1 MNRVGVLAR
10 IALVVAATATGAAR
24 ADVSADVQ
32 RELLQCAACHG
43 DDGRAT
49 AVPENGRIA
58 GQNVDYLVY
67 ILKQYR
73 AGRLQGLNGGIMTS
87 AMRHLTDAQIVE
99 IARWY
104 ATLP

>member
-1 MNRVGVLAR
+1 MRTAIASALLA
-10 IALVVAATATGAAR
+10 ALLLAAATGAVAQR
-24 ADVSADVQ
+24 PDLA
-32 RELLQCAACHG
+32 RELEQCAACHG
-43 DDGRAT
+43 ADGRSSAL
-49 AVPENGRIA
+49 PENGRIA

-73 AGRLQGLNGGIMTS
+73 AGRLQGLNGGLMTS

-104 ATLP
+104 AELP